1 MTPVRDL
8 APGQRRRL
16 VLRTL
21 LRGSVSAAVIVAL
34 YYLLPLDHLSDAGS
48 VLLLTLGLIVVMGM
62 IGWEVRAILKA
73 DYPAIQAVG
82 ALAMT
87 VPLFLVLFATTFYLI
102 DRATPGSFSE
112 HLDRTGA
119 LYFTVTTFSTVGYG
133 DITARTDG
141 ARLIVIAQMLA
152 DLIVIGFGVKI
163 IFGAVQMGRQRGPE
177 SAAPGRPAASDPV
190 SSD

>member
-1 MTPVRDL
+1 VTPLRDL

-16 VLRTL
+16 VLRAL

-102 DRATPGSFSE
+102 DRATPGSFSQQ
-112 HLDRTGA
+112 LDRTGA

-177 SAAPGRPAASDPV
+177 GAAPGQPASSDPV